1 MTTSQKET
9 KLRWAKPLA
18 KVEEIAK
25 GVLAGDRRSIARA
38 ITIAENDTAEAKKL
52 IASIYPHTG
61 KAHIIGLTGPGGSGK
76 STLIEKIVREYRRRG
91 KTVGVVAV
99 DPTSP
104 FSGGA
109 FLGDRIRMQEL
120 STDEGVFIR
129 SMATRNYPGGIAKAT
144 KDAVKILDASGKD
157 VVIVETVG
165 AGQSEVEII
174 KVAQTI
180 VVIHAPG
187 LGDEIQAIKAG
198 LMEIADIFVVNKAD
212 RENAD
217 KTAMDIQAIIQLNNK
232 AVTWKPPIIKTV
244 ALTGEGVPQL
254 IEKIEEHR
262 NCLER
267 EAGGKRGLERA
278 EAELAEAIREKLTS
292 SVIEELKRK
301 GEFEEL
307 LQKIMKR
314 EIDPATAAERL
325 LCGRF
330 KKAE

>member
-1 MTTSQKET
+1 MCREVSKT
-9 KLRWAKPLA
+9 
-18 KVEEIAK
+18 EELVQ

-38 ITIAENDTAEAKKL
+38 ITIIENNTAEAPKL
-52 IASIYPHTG
+52 ISQIYPHIG

-104 FSGGA
+104 FTGGA

-144 KDAVKILDASGKD
+144 KDAVKILDAAGKD
-157 VVIVETVG
+157 IVIVETVG

-174 KVAQTI
+174 KVAQTV

-217 KTAMDIQAIIQLNNK
+217 KAVMDIQAIMQLNNK
-232 AVTWKPPIIKTV
+232 EKVWKTPILKTV
-244 ALTGEGVPQL
+244 ALTGEGVQQL
-254 IEKIEEHR
+254 VEKLEEHR
-262 NCLER
+262 QFLKKEKER
-267 EAGGKRGLERA
+267 EKSLLRA
-278 EAELAEAIREKLTS
+278 EAELTEAIKEKVLS
-292 SVIEELKRK
+292 STVEELKREGK
-301 GEFEEL
+301 FEEF
-307 LQKIMKR
+307 LQKILNK
-314 EIDPATAAERL
+314 EIDPATAAEKL
-325 LCGRF
+325 LHRKF
-330 KKAE
+330 KRAASDAEA

>member
-1 MTTSQKET
+1 MTKT
-9 KLRWAKPLA
+9 
-18 KVEEIAK
+18 EEIVK
-25 GVLAGDRRSIARA
+25 SVLSGDRRSIAKA
-38 ITIAENDTAEAKKL
+38 ITIIENNEPEAKEI

-61 KAHIIGLTGPGGSGK
+61 KAHVIGLTGPGGSGK
-76 STLIEKIVREYRRRG
+76 STLIGKIVREYRRMG
-91 KTVGVVAV
+91 KKVGVVAV

-104 FSGGA
+104 FTGGA

-120 STDEGVFIR
+120 STDPEVFIR
-129 SMATRNYPGGIAKAT
+129 SMATRNYSGGIAKAT
-144 KDAVKILDASGKD
+144 SDAVKVLDAAGKD

-165 AGQSEVEII
+165 AGQSEVEIV

-217 KTAMDIQAIIQLNNK
+217 KAVIDIQAMLQLNNK
-232 AVTWKPPIIKTV
+232 EKAWRIPIVKTV

-262 NCLER
+262 RFLER
-267 EAGGKRGLERA
+267 EKQREKAFLKA
-278 EAELAEAIREKLTS
+278 EMELVEAIKDKVAQS
-292 SVIEELKRK
+292 IIEELKK
-301 GEFEEL
+301 EGKFVEL
-307 LQKIMKR
+307 LEKIVKK
-314 EIDPATAAERL
+314 EIDPASAAEKFLREKF
-325 LCGRF
+325 G
-330 KKAE
+330 KA

>member
-1 MTTSQKET
+1 
-9 KLRWAKPLA
+9 LA
-18 KVEEIAK
+18 KTEELVQ

-38 ITIAENDTAEAKKL
+38 ITIIENNTAEAPKL
-52 IASIYPHTG
+52 IAQIYPHTG

-76 STLIEKIVREYRRRG
+76 STLIEKIVRKYRQRG

-104 FSGGA
+104 FTGGA

-120 STDEGVFIR
+120 STDESVFIR
-129 SMATRNYPGGIAKAT
+129 SMATRNYLGGIAKAT
-144 KDAVKILDASGKD
+144 KDAVKILDAAGKD
-157 VVIVETVG
+157 IVIVETVG

-198 LMEIADIFVVNKAD
+198 LMEIADIFVINKAD

-217 KTAMDIQAIIQLNNK
+217 KAVMDIQSILQLNNK
-232 AVTWKPPIIKTV
+232 EKTWKTPILKTI

-254 IEKIEEHR
+254 IEKLEEHR
-262 NCLER
+262 QFLKKEI
-267 EAGGKRGLERA
+267 EHKKSLLRA
-278 EAELAEAIREKLTS
+278 EAELIEAIKEKAATS
-292 SVIEELKRK
+292 IIEELRK
-301 GEFEEL
+301 EGKFEEL
-307 LQKIMKR
+307 LHQILEK
-314 EIDPATAAERL
+314 EIDPASAAEKL
-325 LCGRF
+325 LRGKF
-330 KKAE
+330 KKAVSNA